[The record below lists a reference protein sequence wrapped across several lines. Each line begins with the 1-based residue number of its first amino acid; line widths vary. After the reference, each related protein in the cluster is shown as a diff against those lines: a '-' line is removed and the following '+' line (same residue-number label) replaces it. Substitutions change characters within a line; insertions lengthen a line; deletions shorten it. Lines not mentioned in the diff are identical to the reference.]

1 MPCRRVPDPALMLL
15 LFVVQRE
22 VLDVVDSS
30 SSAIV
35 VAPTSSGKTFISD
48 YVCNHVM
55 QHGGRVVFVAPTK
68 ALVNQQHAQV
78 RIGSVCSL
86 CVCRLVGQ
94 YVRLCTDQQPCW
106 QAAAASSLAALHPVS
121 QPLLS
126 IQVLVAVAC
135 WCLRASQ
142 KCYVCLGSAT
152 VPVPS
157 TCMQRQ
163 NPIC

>member
-1 MPCRRVPDPALMLL
+1 M
-15 LFVVQRE
+15 QRE

-78 RIGSVCSL
+78 N
-86 CVCRLVGQ
+86 
-94 YVRLCTDQQPCW
+94 T
-106 QAAAASSLAALHPVS
+106 
-121 QPLLS
+121 
-126 IQVLVAVAC
+126 
-135 WCLRASQ
+135 
-142 KCYVCLGSAT
+142 GSAFVLELMGYHCVHAPMKRPSGMQPHSSAGRVPPHQLCAAQHLGPGNSHCLFWAVGIPEVLALPQNGT
-152 VPVPS
+152 VPMPS
-157 TCMQRQ
+157 
-163 NPIC
+163 

>member
-1 MPCRRVPDPALMLL
+1 MTLVAAALSCKFLQDPALFSLL
-15 LFVVQRE
+15 LQRE

-78 RIGSVCSL
+78 RL
-86 CVCRLVGQ
+86 AM
-94 YVRLCTDQQPCW
+94 
-106 QAAAASSLAALHPVS
+106 AAF
-121 QPLLS
+121 
-126 IQVLVAVAC
+126 VL
-135 WCLRASQ
+135 
-142 KCYVCLGSAT
+142 
-152 VPVPS
+152 
-157 TCMQRQ
+157 
-163 NPIC
+163 